1 MLKKILLLTLF
12 VAFLN
17 ARVVVDDFGEK
28 ITLPDKVE
36 RASPMMGIYAQI
48 AVSMGGGDRMV
59 SGAPRGLTPM
69 MLKIFPNIKMTGF
82 KGSVRAGVE
91 ALIAAR
97 TQVIIGMSS
106 MIDDNIKK
114 QFEAAG
120 IAVVRTNSKFATPQ
134 DVKEKVAK
142 IAEVFGGE
150 SVEMAREFERYY
162 DGCIS
167 LVSSRTD
174 KISPKK
180 RVLVLNFNA
189 GNYSTITDGFVN
201 SQYIRIAGGVHLV
214 TQKGTL
220 GSSPILNEEQVIVY
234 NPDVII
240 TSTPEGLEQIMKNP
254 PFQHLKAIKNKQ
266 VFIQPEGVMPFWSG
280 TEGALQVLWL
290 AMILH
295 PNEFKDID
303 IRAKVREF
311 YEKFYRYKLSESELD
326 EIFYPKDMRLLY

>member
-1 MLKKILLLTLF
+1 MLKKFLLLTLF
-12 VAFLN
+12 VAFLD

-69 MLKIFPNIKMTGF
+69 MLKIFPKIKMTGF

-91 ALIAAR
+91 ALIEAK
-97 TQVIIGMSS
+97 TQVIIGMAS

-150 SVEMAREFERYY
+150 SVEMAKEFERIY
-162 DGCIS
+162 DENINFI
-167 LVSSRTD
+167 SSRTS

-189 GNYSTITDGFVN
+189 GNYTTITEGFVN
-201 SQYIRIAGGVHLV
+201 AQYIRIAGGEHLV
-214 TQKGTL
+214 SKKGSL

-234 NPDVII
+234 NPDIII
-240 TSTPEGLEQIMKNP
+240 TDTPKGYEQIMKNP
-254 PFQHLKAIKNKQ
+254 PFKHLKAVKNKQ

-290 AMILH
+290 AKIFY
-295 PNEFKDID
+295 PNEFKDLD

-311 YEKFYRYKLSESELD
+311 YAKFYRYKLSESELD
-326 EIFYPKDMRLLY
+326 EIFYPVNMELLY